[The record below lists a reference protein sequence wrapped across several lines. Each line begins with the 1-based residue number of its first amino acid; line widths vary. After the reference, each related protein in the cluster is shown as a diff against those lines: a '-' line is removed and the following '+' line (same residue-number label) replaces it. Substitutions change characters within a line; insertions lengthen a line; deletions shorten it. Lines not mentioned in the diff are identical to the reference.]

1 VLLTSI
7 LGLALVA
14 SVAVAILLAWDKR
27 RAVRGGRRIPES
39 TLHTLELLGG
49 WPGSLVARRLLR
61 HKTVKGRYRAMFAL
75 CAITHVVVAG
85 LLLQRLG

>member
-1 VLLTSI
+1 MLLRSVLV
-7 LGLALVA
+7 LALIA
-14 SVAVAILLAWDKR
+14 SLAVALLLAWDKR

-61 HKTVKGRYRAMFAL
+61 HKTVKGRYRAIFAL
-75 CAITHVVVAG
+75 CATVHVVVAA
-85 LLLQRLG
+85 LLLHRLG